1 MSVLT
6 KSERRL
12 AANIN
17 LVTRTEPAI
26 RVWPAEGQTEAVAL
40 VLHGGREH
48 GYRPVHALRLAY
60 LRMVPIAKAI
70 ARASARRG
78 VATWLLRDLVQGW
91 NAPDLS
97 PVADARWALDRI
109 RRRHPGVPVVLV
121 GHSMGGRVAL
131 RVADD
136 EAVTAVCALAPW
148 TPPGEP
154 VDQLAGRLVLI
165 AHGDADR
172 ITDPRESYA
181 YAQRAKAVTDRVIRY
196 DVHGEG
202 HAMLRRAQDWNR
214 LTNRFL
220 LGALGLEPFEMDV
233 TKAMAEPPPGGLR
246 IPL

>member
-1 MSVLT
+1 ML
-6 KSERRL
+6 
-12 AANIN
+12 
-17 LVTRTEPAI
+17 PAI
-26 RVWPAEGQTEAVAL
+26 GKTEAVVL
-40 VLHGGREH
+40 VLHGGSERSH
-48 GYRPVHALRLAY
+48 APVHPLRLAY

-70 ARASARRG
+70 ARTSARRG

-97 PVADARWALDRI
+97 PVADARWALERI
-109 RRRHPGVPVVLV
+109 RRRHPGVPVLLV

-172 ITDPRESYA
+172 VTDPRESYA
-181 YAQRAKAVTDRVIRY
+181 YATRAKAITDRVLRY
-196 DVHGEG
+196 DVRGEK
-202 HAMLRRAQDWNR
+202 HAMLLRAKDWNR
-214 LTNRFL
+214 FVTRFV
-220 LGALGLEPFEMDV
+220 LGALELEPFEVDV
-233 TKAMAEPPPGGLR
+233 TKAMTQPAPGGLR